1 MSNLADLIKEAI
13 VEDYCDSCDALYSVH
28 LEDSYIGGD
37 KFHTWLDE
45 IVIRYIE
52 ELDEY
57 EIIEF
62 ISNNLRKRGD
72 RVQENLFEEM
82 TSMYAVK
89 KKLSSY
95 STTPDTSP

>member
-52 ELDEY
+52 DLDEY

-72 RVQENLFEEM
+72 RVQESLFEEM

-89 KKLSSY
+89 KKLAEL
-95 STTPDTSP
+95 PPNCNTSP